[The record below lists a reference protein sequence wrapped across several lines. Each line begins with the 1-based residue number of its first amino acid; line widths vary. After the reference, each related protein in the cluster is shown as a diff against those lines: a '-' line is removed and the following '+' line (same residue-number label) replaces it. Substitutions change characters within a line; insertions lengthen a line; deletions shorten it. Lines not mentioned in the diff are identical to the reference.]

1 MAIVY
6 VNGEVEGP
14 VPGELVL
21 RAVREVLEAEGHGDG
36 ELSVTFVDDRTMA
49 ELSRRYLGRPGVT
62 DVIAFALHDPGAP
75 VLGDVYIGYHQ
86 ALRQAGELGVDPE
99 EELIRLAIHGVLHV
113 LGYEHPEGPDRDA
126 SEMMRRQE
134 ALVQRVLGRRR

>member
-1 MAIVY
+1 MVTVY

-14 VPGELVL
+14 VPGELVR

-36 ELSVTFVDDRTMA
+36 ELSVTFVDDRTIA
-49 ELSRRYLGRPGVT
+49 ELNRRYLGRRGVT

-75 VLGDVYIGYHQ
+75 VLGDVYIGYDQ
-86 ALRQAGELGVDPE
+86 ALRQAGALGVDPE

-113 LGYEHPEGPDRDA
+113 LGYEHPEGPDREA
-126 SEMMRRQE
+126 SEMTRRQE
-134 ALVQRVLGRRR
+134 ALVKRALSRRR